1 MKIAVVTDD
10 GKMISQHFGRAVH
23 YLVLTVE
30 DGKITRRELRDKP
43 GHHQFAAGEHGEHH
57 QHHGSDPAAQA
68 RHTSM
73 AQPISDCTVL
83 ISGGMGGGAYE
94 NLRQMHIEPVIT
106 DEADVDAAVSAYLA
120 GTLKNLIE
128 RLH

>member
-1 MKIAVVTDD
+1 
-10 GKMISQHFGRAVH
+10 
-23 YLVLTVE
+23 
-30 DGKITRRELRDKP
+30 
-43 GHHQFAAGEHGEHH
+43 
-57 QHHGSDPAAQA
+57 
-68 RHTSM
+68 M